1 MEVRMLATALLVA
14 VATGSVPVTA
24 AMAGGDRA
32 MWRHGEAPA
41 LAALPRSG
49 EGWLTLAVRLCG
61 DVKAA
66 AALREANARLSH
78 PLKDVRVVVPWSILR
93 EDLRVT
99 VVQVLFPADRR
110 VTSGWEH
117 QIRAPWGGDGES
129 WWELAEW
136 FCGEGSLYPR
146 VRDANPGAGMFP
158 VRGTRILIPQDVLL
172 PEFRAVVA
180 QSTSGS
186 VEPWQSVASVSVAL
200 TATKPAQAAPASR
213 SATPSPT
220 SAGPTV
226 PAATRTPLPPTTAVE
241 IAPPSAGFD
250 DGRGELTYLG
260 SEAIYRL

>member
-1 MEVRMLATALLVA
+1 VQRGRAYSVDWATLQMEVRMLATALLVA

-158 VRGTRILIPQDVLL
+158 VRGTRILIL
-172 PEFRAVVA
+172 RTC
-180 QSTSGS
+180 SCRSS
-186 VEPWQSVASVSVAL
+186 V
-200 TATKPAQAAPASR
+200 R
-213 SATPSPT
+213 SSL
-220 SAGPTV
+220 SQ
-226 PAATRTPLPPTTAVE
+226 PAAVSSR
-241 IAPPSAGFD
+241 
-250 DGRGELTYLG
+250 GRASLRSLW
-260 SEAIYRL
+260 L